1 MSAVTDHAPP
11 PPPIPLV
18 PPLHLCRDGCSR
30 EILWELNRSPC
41 ARTSSTYNRRGIDH
55 FWQRPPVDQWPW
67 PYWQKPSKQNTNEG
81 LLVCLSVH
89 HNCQI
94 YFPKELFIKTFE
106 QRYVSDCS
114 ADLLQ
119 VLPCCGKRYQQ
130 RRLVNNRACIARWA
144 HNAEDICEV
153 HTQMLHQCFDKYWYL
168 WYYNWVLVNKHC
180 QWFLKGECI
189 ITLSWK
195 LLVCN
200 NDFLFHQACDNSET
214 VQCWRCRHCCNFCSA
229 TWISGDFLSTQHAN
243 WRCTNCLSNI

>member
-153 HTQMLHQCFDKYWYL
+153 HTQMLHWSCWFAIIISCSTRPAIIVRPYSAEDVAIVVTFAVRHGFQVTSYQH
-168 WYYNWVLVNKHC
+168 NMQIGVVLTAYPI
-180 QWFLKGECI
+180 FSL
-189 ITLSWK
+189 
-195 LLVCN
+195 
-200 NDFLFHQACDNSET
+200 
-214 VQCWRCRHCCNFCSA
+214 
-229 TWISGDFLSTQHAN
+229 
-243 WRCTNCLSNI
+243 